1 MKNLYQS
8 YLSLLAKYAKAQSD
22 IAFLS
27 RQLKVYQALYLG
39 EINKKID
46 EDLKNEKI

>member
-8 YLSLLAKYAKAQSD
+8 YLSLLAKYTKAQSD

-27 RQLKVYQALYLG
+27 RQLKVYQVLYLG
-39 EINKKID
+39 EINKKMD

>member
-1 MKNLYQS
+1 MITLQKM
-8 YLSLLAKYAKAQSD
+8 YLSLLARYAKAQSD

-27 RQLKVYQALYLG
+27 RQLKIYQALYLG

-46 EDLKNEKI
+46 KDLKNEKI